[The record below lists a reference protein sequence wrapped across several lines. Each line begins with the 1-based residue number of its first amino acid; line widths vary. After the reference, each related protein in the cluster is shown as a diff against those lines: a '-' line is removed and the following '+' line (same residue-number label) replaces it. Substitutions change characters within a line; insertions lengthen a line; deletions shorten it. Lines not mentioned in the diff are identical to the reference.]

1 MQTKIV
7 IALATTAVAIV
18 AVAGPALAVPGYPV
32 SGGWTYDNASDP
44 GPAKTCTG
52 ARIMTFEG
60 IMRHDSVGSVAEF
73 KNKSTIQSGA
83 GLYRVV
89 DTFYNGQTW
98 GNVLYTLSLPDP
110 DHIQINY
117 ATGGALTLRRCP

>member
-1 MQTKIV
+1 MQTKIAL
-7 IALATTAVAIV
+7 ALATTAVAI
-18 AVAGPALAVPGYPV
+18 AALAGPALGVPGYPV
-32 SGGWTYDNASDP
+32 SGAWTYDNANDP

-52 ARIMTFEG
+52 ARTMTFDG
-60 IMRHDSVGSVAEF
+60 IMRHDNVGSVAEF
-73 KNKSTIQSGA
+73 RNKSAIQSGA

-98 GNVLYTLSLPDP
+98 GNVLYTLSLADP

-117 ATGGALTLRRCP
+117 VKGGVFTLRRCP